1 MSDDNHL
8 SLLVNIDKKVDE
20 VKDKIHGIEIIQ
32 SKIEGDLKYHIKRTD
47 LLEEQV
53 ELINKNIEPFNLI
66 RAIADNFLKIMPLL
80 IGITVGIFTIIKYLK
95 Q

>member
-32 SKIEGDLKYHIKRTD
+32 SKIQGDLKYHIKRTD

-53 ELINKNIEPFNLI
+53 ELINKNIEPFNLM
-66 RAIADNFLKIMPLL
+66 RAIADNFLKIVPLL
-80 IGITVGIFTIIKYLK
+80 VGIIVGIFTIIKYLK